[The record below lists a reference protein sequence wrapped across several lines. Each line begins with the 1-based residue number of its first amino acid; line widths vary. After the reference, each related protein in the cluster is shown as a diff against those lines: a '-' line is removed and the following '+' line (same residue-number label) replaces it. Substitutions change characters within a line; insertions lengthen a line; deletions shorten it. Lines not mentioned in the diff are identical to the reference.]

1 MLGRLPE
8 CFDEFFSQLPL
19 CKCFFFV
26 SKINVQN
33 RGLFLSIYTQLK
45 EQQNP
50 SNESQFLEPEQLF
63 TDYLQKF
70 VSRSRGKGTS
80 KFTYLFV
87 CSYSKKYH
95 LGTVLERIPGKVKD
109 DELMVILTHL
119 LLLNV

>member
-19 CKCFFFV
+19 GKCFFFV

-70 VSRSRGKGTS
+70 GSRSRGKGIS
-80 KFTYLFV
+80 FLNLLIFLCV
-87 CSYSKKYH
+87 
-95 LGTVLERIPGKVKD
+95 VIVKSIIW
-109 DELMVILTHL
+109 ELC
-119 LLLNV
+119 

>member
-8 CFDEFFSQLPL
+8 CLDEFFSQLPL
-19 CKCFFFV
+19 GKCFFFV

-70 VSRSRGKGTS
+70 GSRSRGKGIS